1 MGKTADIFT
10 LKAQFNPWGSI
21 FDAEKSHADEL
32 TPSGLFMSSIST

>member
-32 TPSGLFMSSIST
+32 SDSFSKDLGTT